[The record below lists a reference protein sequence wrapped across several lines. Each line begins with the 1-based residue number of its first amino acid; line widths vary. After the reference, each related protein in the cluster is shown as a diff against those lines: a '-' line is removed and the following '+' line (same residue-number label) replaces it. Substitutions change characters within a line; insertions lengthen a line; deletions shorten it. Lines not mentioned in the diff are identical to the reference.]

1 MLDKI
6 LENVG
11 DMEGRVVH
19 LDGLVTRLGEWGDKV
34 THTLVHHTLCF
45 SFDLQRKNANVNKVA
60 S

>member
-34 THTLVHHTLCF
+34 THTLVHHTLYVF
-45 SFDLQRKNANVNKVA
+45 RLIYRGKMQTSTR
-60 S
+60 